1 MMKWNGKIKNSG
13 EKKRK
18 KERGNVGGSG
28 KVGRSVIISVNYQEE
43 EEFLFFYF
51 KNREK
56 KSLNREKKI

>member
-28 KVGRSVIISVNYQEE
+28 KVGESITVNVD
-43 EEFLFFYF
+43 
-51 KNREK
+51 
-56 KSLNREKKI
+56 